1 MKMKQIISFF
11 LAALILG
18 TRVGFALNVHYCGAE
33 IASVSF
39 ANNPSNCGMEMS
51 KKKETPSKKNITKK
65 SCCKDTTLLLQND
78 EPLKLTAESVTIDS
92 SFIQTAFFTDCLNYT
107 IPVLPII
114 ENKNWNPP
122 PPNDNNII
130 LMQHRLVLYS

>member
-1 MKMKQIISFF
+1 MKMRRILSFF

-39 ANNPSNCGMEMS
+39 AHNPSNCGMEMS
-51 KKKETPSKKNITKK
+51 KKKDIPSKKNITKK
-65 SCCKDTTLLLQND
+65 SCCKDTTLILQND
-78 EPLKLTAESVTIDS
+78 EPQKLTTERVTINS
-92 SFIQTAFFTDCLNYT
+92 SFIQTAFFIDCSNHT
-107 IPVLPII
+107 IPVIPIF
-114 ENKNWNPP
+114 ENINWNPP

-130 LMQHRLVLYS
+130 LMQHCLVLYS